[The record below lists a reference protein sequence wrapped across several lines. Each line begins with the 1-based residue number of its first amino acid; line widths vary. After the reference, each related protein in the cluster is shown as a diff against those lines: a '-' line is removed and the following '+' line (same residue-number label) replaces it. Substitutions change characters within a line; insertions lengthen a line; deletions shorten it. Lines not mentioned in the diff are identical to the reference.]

1 MTGREPFVA
10 AVLER
15 YRAAPDTPGR
25 AGPADRRL
33 AGVLFDR
40 GVRLEVV
47 AAAILLAT
55 VRRRSR
61 PPDLPP
67 LEPIHSL
74 HYFQPVIT
82 EILRHPLE
90 PAYLEYLADKMQRLG
105 LPLTPTEP
113 PDQRPGRP

>member
-1 MTGREPFVA
+1 MTGRERFVA

-15 YRAAPDTPGR
+15 YRAAPDTPAR

-33 AGVLFDR
+33 AGALFDR
-40 GVRLEVV
+40 GVGLDVV

-55 VRRRSR
+55 LRRHCR

-67 LEPIHSL
+67 LEPIRSL

-105 LPLTPTEP
+105 LAATPTQP
-113 PDQRPGRP
+113 PDERLGRP